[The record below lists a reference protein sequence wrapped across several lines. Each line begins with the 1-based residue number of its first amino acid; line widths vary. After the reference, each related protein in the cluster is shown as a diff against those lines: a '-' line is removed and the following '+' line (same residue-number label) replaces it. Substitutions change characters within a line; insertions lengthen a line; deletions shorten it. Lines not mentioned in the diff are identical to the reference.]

1 MKSYKWQLRKSS
13 KKEICPN
20 CGQRRFVPYVLASD
34 GVTPAGAEYGR
45 CDREQ
50 SCGYQRYPDGEKMI
64 VAVPQKVQPKEMLQ
78 YTGKMNDTP
87 PADFHLFLAE
97 SLTFTDALVAI
108 NDYHIDGIDGKVI
121 WWQVDRDGVV
131 RTGKVM
137 KYLANGHRDK
147 TDAFTVTW
155 AHRYAKLKHNFKG
168 EELKQCLF
176 GEHLLARYPDKP
188 VALVESEK
196 TAVVMSRIFPDTLWL
211 ATGGSQGIKSDE
223 RLAPLRGRKVLLIP
237 DNGQYWNWKRA
248 ADKYGWNCYYGLEK
262 DAPFEGADIL
272 DIVEQLNTHNNEKEN
287 DQQFTY

>member
-1 MKSYKWQLRKSS
+1 MKTYKWQLRKGS

-20 CGQRRFVPYVLASD
+20 CGQKRFVPYVLASD

-50 SCGYQRYPDGEKMI
+50 SCGYQRYPDGERTV
-64 VAVPQKVQPKEMLQ
+64 VAVPQQVQQKEMLR
-78 YTGKMNDTP
+78 YIGKLKDTP
-87 PADFHLFLAE
+87 PTQFHLWMSE
-97 SLTFTDALVAI
+97 VLTFTDALVAI

-121 WWQVDRDGVV
+121 WWQIDRDGVT

-147 TDAFTVTW
+147 SDTFPVTW
-155 AHRYAKLKHNFKG
+155 AHKYSRLKNLFKG

-176 GEHLLARYPDKP
+176 GEHLLTKYPGKP

-196 TAVVMSRIFPDTLWL
+196 TAVILSRIYPDHLWL

-223 RLAPLRGRKVLLIP
+223 RLTPLRGRKVLLIP
-237 DNGQYWNWKRA
+237 DNGQYWNWKRI
-248 ADKYGWNCYYGLEK
+248 ADKYGWLITDAMEK
-262 DAPFEGADIL
+262 EAPFEGADIL
-272 DIVEQLNTHNNEKEN
+272 DIIELLNTQNNESEI
-287 DQQFTY
+287 F

>member
-1 MKSYKWQLRKSS
+1 MKTYKWRLRKGS

-20 CGQRRFVPYVLASD
+20 CGKKRFVPYVLASD

-50 SCGYQRYPDGEKMI
+50 SCGYQRYPDGERMV
-64 VAVPQKVQPKEMLQ
+64 VAVPQQVQPKEMLR
-78 YTGKMNDTP
+78 YTGELKDTP
-87 PADFHLFLAE
+87 PMQFHLWMSE
-97 SLTFTDALVAI
+97 VLTFTDALVAI
-108 NDYHIDGIDGKVI
+108 NDYHIDGIDDKVI
-121 WWQVDRDGVV
+121 WWQIDRDGVT

-147 TDAFTVTW
+147 SDTFPVTW
-155 AHRYAKLKHNFKG
+155 AHKYSKLKHLFKG

-176 GEHLLARYPDKP
+176 GEHLLTKYPDKP

-196 TAVVMSRIFPDTLWL
+196 TAVVLSRIYPENLWL

-223 RLAPLRGRKVLLIP
+223 RLTPLRGRKVLLIP
-237 DNGQYWNWKRA
+237 DNGQYWNWKRI
-248 ADKYGWNCYYGLEK
+248 ADKYGWMITDALEK

-272 DIVEQLNTHNNEKEN
+272 DIIELLNTLNNESEI
-287 DQQFTY
+287 F